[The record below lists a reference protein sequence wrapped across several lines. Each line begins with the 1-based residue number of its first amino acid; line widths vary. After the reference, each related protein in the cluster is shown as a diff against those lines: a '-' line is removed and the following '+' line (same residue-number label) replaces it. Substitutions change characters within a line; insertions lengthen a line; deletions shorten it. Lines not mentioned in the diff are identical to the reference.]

1 MDLDDTPQ
9 DAAFRAE
16 VRAWLERHAT
26 ADDGLGWSRNSSHPD
41 YTANSK
47 AWQAALAADGWG
59 AITWPSEYG
68 GRDATAWQQVVFDQE
83 AHRFDVSTRLFS
95 VGISMTGPTLM
106 RYGTPE
112 QQARFLPPLLRGEEI
127 WCQLFSE
134 PEAGSDLAGLRT
146 SAVRDG
152 DEFVV
157 NGQKVWSSDA
167 QHADWAILLARTN
180 PNVPKHR
187 GITFFLLDMRT
198 PGIEVR
204 PLRQSTGH
212 AHFNEVFLS
221 DVRIPAANVVGEVD
235 GGWGPI
241 MATLTSERTLVGEL
255 GQAVTFSRIADLARR
270 MGRSDDPVIRQRLAA
285 THTRLELLR
294 FLQLRLHTALAHGV
308 PTGPEASVAK
318 LATSQHLAATGDLV
332 MELLGADATLDHAS
346 AIDGGSWQH
355 FFGDQWTLRFGGGTD
370 QIQRNTL
377 GERVLGLALE
387 PRVDKDVPFNQ
398 IQRSKGPS

>member
-1 MDLDDTPQ
+1 M
-9 DAAFRAE
+9 
-16 VRAWLERHAT
+16 
-26 ADDGLGWSRNSSHPD
+26 
-41 YTANSK
+41 
-47 AWQAALAADGWG
+47 
-59 AITWPSEYG
+59 
-68 GRDATAWQQVVFDQE
+68 
-83 AHRFDVSTRLFS
+83 
-95 VGISMTGPTLM
+95 
-106 RYGTPE
+106 
-112 QQARFLPPLLRGEEI
+112 
-127 WCQLFSE
+127 
-134 PEAGSDLAGLRT
+134 
-146 SAVRDG
+146 
-152 DEFVV
+152 
-157 NGQKVWSSDA
+157 
-167 QHADWAILLARTN
+167 
-180 PNVPKHR
+180 PKHR
-187 GITFFLLDMRT
+187 GITYFLLDMRT

-204 PLRQSTGH
+204 PLRQITGH
-212 AHFNEVFLS
+212 AHFNEVFLT

-270 MGRSDDPVIRQRLAA
+270 MGRSDDPVIRQELAA
-285 THTRLELLR
+285 AYTRLELLR